1 LAGHKSNSTRPRVAF
16 VVAVSRNGVI
26 GLDGTLPWR
35 LSSDLRFFKTIT
47 MGKPLIMGRKTWE
60 SLPKRPLPGR
70 DNIVITRQRGYTAT
84 GASVVADI
92 EAALSKAAMFARRA
106 KSDEIAVIG
115 GGEIFRLL
123 LPQADRIYLTEVDL
137 DVQGDTFF
145 PALDPTVWKEVGREK
160 FARGEADDAAFV
172 VRTLDRRYH

>member
-1 LAGHKSNSTRPRVAF
+1 MRPRIAF

-26 GLDGTLPWR
+26 GREGKLPWR

-70 DNIVITRQRGYTAT
+70 DNIVITRQRGYRASGAT
-84 GASVVADI
+84 VVADA
-92 EAALSKAAMFARRA
+92 EAALSNAQMFAARS

-115 GGEIFRLL
+115 GGEIFTLL
-123 LPQADRIYLTEVDL
+123 LPKADRIYLTE
-137 DVQGDTFF
+137 
-145 PALDPTVWKEVGREK
+145 
-160 FARGEADDAAFV
+160 
-172 VRTLDRRYH
+172 

>member
-1 LAGHKSNSTRPRVAF
+1 MRPRIAF

-26 GLDGTLPWR
+26 GREGKLPWR

-70 DNIVITRQRGYTAT
+70 DNIVITRQRGYRASGAT
-84 GASVVADI
+84 VVADA
-92 EAALSKAAMFARRA
+92 EAALSKAQMFAARS

-115 GGEIFRLL
+115 GGEIFTLL
-123 LPQADRIYLTEVDL
+123 LPKADRIYLTEVDL
-137 DVQGDTFF
+137 EVEGDTKF
-145 PALDPTVWKEVGREK
+145 PAIDPAQWKEVGRER
-160 FARGEADDAAFV
+160 FACGENDDAAFV
-172 VRTLDRRYH
+172 VRTLDRRFK